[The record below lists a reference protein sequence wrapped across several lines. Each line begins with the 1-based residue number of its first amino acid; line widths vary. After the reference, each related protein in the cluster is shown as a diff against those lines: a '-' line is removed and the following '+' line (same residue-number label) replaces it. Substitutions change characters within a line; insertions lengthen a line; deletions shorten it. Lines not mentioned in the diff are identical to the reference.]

1 MVKDLGLASPLQ
13 DTLLQLTGIYN
24 LWFSKTSRKTWST
37 KVMFA
42 EDFPSYHALSGAPG
56 SALGCKFQPSG
67 SIGREVFKSAHPRGF
82 PRSCLHWPRQEI
94 LLRKSRDKQPPR
106 RGTFCHSG
114 HVQAR
119 TSVGFTPGWWTHYH
133 SEWKNPTASTDRDL
147 LLPEGNWHTSSASF
161 NYNWP
166 FCMHSHAEELNCSL
180 PIWSTYSFS
189 KLK

>member
-94 LLRKSRDKQPPR
+94 FLRSSLLGDGPSAIPGTSRQGQALVSHLADEPIITASEKTQQHRPTGTFFCR
-106 RGTFCHSG
+106 RGIDTHPAPVSTTTDLSAC
-114 HVQAR
+114 
-119 TSVGFTPGWWTHYH
+119 TPMQ
-133 SEWKNPTASTDRDL
+133 KNSTVL
-147 LLPEGNWHTSSASF
+147 CPLNLHTVF
-161 NYNWP
+161 
-166 FCMHSHAEELNCSL
+166 
-180 PIWSTYSFS
+180 
-189 KLK
+189 